1 MPSDVWTNVFDA
13 METRKDGLMA
23 SAACKTLNEA
33 WYRSR
38 HWSPKNT
45 DFLHLLQDITNE
57 NLPDTIRMFE
67 KINWNVQF
75 LVITLAIFPKI
86 FAKKILR
93 NLKNTKKI
101 YITFA
106 NRTCVDLT
114 VVVKNLPPSVTILH
128 MHAYQGWSISD
139 KTSFP
144 KTLEELRMDRR
155 DFSNSGHQKHLEGNL
170 RNLVIVQCS
179 AGHVL
184 KTCCLKPLQKL
195 EQLWL
200 TSTNEF
206 GSVDLPLKTFPVLKR
221 IGLANATCSILF
233 GGSELHVLGFATKK
247 NIQSMAQKPWEEL
260 LHYVQFEPQ
269 GDKNVHMF
277 ENDEEDLE
285 HIMPLQGQS
294 MFINEWKTHLRI
306 FLSDD
311 RSSVKIVGDDIRKKK
326 VLFRLKGTVLSF

>member
-1 MPSDVWTNVFDA
+1 MANWSDLPPEIWTNVFDA
-13 METRKDGLMA
+13 MGRRQDGINA
-23 SAACKTLNEA
+23 SMACKTFNKA
-33 WYRSR
+33 WYDSI

-45 DFLHLLQDITNE
+45 DFLHLLPDITNE

-101 YITFA
+101 FITFA
-106 NRTCVDLT
+106 NRKCVDLT

-128 MHAYQGWSISD
+128 ILAYQGWSIDD

-170 RNLVIVQCS
+170 RDLVIAQCS

-195 EQLWL
+195 EYLWL

-233 GGSELHVLGFATKK
+233 GGSELHVLGFATRK
-247 NIQSMAQKPWEEL
+247 NIKAIAQKPWEEL
-260 LHYVQFEPQ
+260 LDYVRFEPQ
-269 GDKNVHMF
+269 GDKNVHLF
-277 ENDEEDLE
+277 QEELE
-285 HIMPLQGQS
+285 YTMPLRGQS

-306 FLSDD
+306 FLNDD
-311 RSSVKIVGDDIRKKK
+311 RSSVKIVGDDIRKK
-326 VLFRLKGTVLSF
+326 SYYYNSDSD